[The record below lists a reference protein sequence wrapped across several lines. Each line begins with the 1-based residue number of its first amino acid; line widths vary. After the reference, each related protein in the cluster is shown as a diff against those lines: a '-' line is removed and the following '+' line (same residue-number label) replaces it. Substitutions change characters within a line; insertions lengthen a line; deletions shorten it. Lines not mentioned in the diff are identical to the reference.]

1 MSKIGK
7 SINPWGISTNIV
19 PRDLV
24 GFGLL
29 GWWTNHDEASW
40 VMHGK
45 DLQLIFC
52 AICATSLKYL
62 KHFVVTLGHHL
73 KGN

>member
-7 SINPWGISTNIV
+7 SINPRGISTIIV
-19 PRDLV
+19 LRDLV
-24 GFGLL
+24 GFDLL
-29 GWWTNHDEASW
+29 RLWTNHDGASW

-52 AICATSLKYL
+52 SICATSLKYL
-62 KHFVVTLGHHL
+62 KHFVVTLQL
-73 KGN
+73 DIS